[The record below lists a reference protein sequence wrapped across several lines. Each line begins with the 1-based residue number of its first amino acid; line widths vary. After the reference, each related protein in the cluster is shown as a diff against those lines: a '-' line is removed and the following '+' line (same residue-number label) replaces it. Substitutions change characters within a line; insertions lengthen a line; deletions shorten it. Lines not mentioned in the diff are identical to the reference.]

1 MEHSQTSAEKRDR
14 DSYEQ
19 ITGAS
24 EDQVEASKD
33 QVVACLMAK
42 LESLG
47 FEWGPLRAE
56 GASLR
61 TLRANLGPVR
71 SQVAVIEG

>member
-1 MEHSQTSAEKRDR
+1 
-14 DSYEQ
+14 
-19 ITGAS
+19 
-24 EDQVEASKD
+24 
-33 QVVACLMAK
+33 MAK
-42 LESLG
+42 LGSLG
-47 FEWGPLRAE
+47 FDWGPLRAE